1 LEEGSH
7 DELMSLG
14 GKYAQ
19 MFNLQAEKYKRS
31 SVTYA

>member
-1 LEEGSH
+1 MILEEGSH

-19 MFNLQAEKYKRS
+19 MFNLQAEKYED
-31 SVTYA
+31 